1 MNEIIFYTCRVHSI
15 LLNMIFLS
23 EKLFHQNVNSNY
35 KKEKQGV
42 KYALMHFINAN
53 AVIKRSNDIGNRP
66 TIVNLCFK

>member
-1 MNEIIFYTCRVHSI
+1 MQGKFNLTKYDIFGWKS
-15 LLNMIFLS
+15 FD
-23 EKLFHQNVNSNY
+23 QNVNSNY
-35 KKEKQGV
+35 KKEKRGV

>member
-1 MNEIIFYTCRVHSI
+1 
-15 LLNMIFLS
+15 MIFLA
-23 EKLFHQNVNSNY
+23 EKLFDQNVNSNY

-53 AVIKRSNDIGNRP
+53 DVIKRSNDIGNRP